1 MATNT
6 SFKIEFHGQS
16 SFNSKVSIDRSMPAM
31 LSDRMS
37 NHEWIAFCDRVDQAL
52 EPIQAIKNTM
62 LRHSVVSVAVSF
74 GLFILIAVMGF
85 TGRIVSFS
93 GGGFSPLY
101 IILLVAFIFVPFA
114 LQFYRMRGAS
124 RDVTKVYDDLRK
136 VVNEESSKRS
146 DVSFHLKEDTH
157 TTYYNASSS
166 RTNRVQTRTI
176 SYIECNISF
185 PGGGHHLLNGDG
197 HDNVPVSATVASP
210 VVIPSMFDTLS
221 GGGGTSMVPGKSAQE
236 RLQELE
242 GVKAF
247 ISEEEYNKKKEA
259 ILASI

>member
-1 MATNT
+1 
-6 SFKIEFHGQS
+6 
-16 SFNSKVSIDRSMPAM
+16 MPAM

-37 NHEWIAFCDRVDQAL
+37 NHEWIAFCDRVDQAI
-52 EPIQAIKNTM
+52 EPIQAIKTKM
-62 LRHSVVSVAVSF
+62 LRHSALSVAAGVGF
-74 GLFILIAVMGF
+74 FILIVVMGF

-93 GGGFSPLY
+93 GGFSPLY
-101 IILLVAFIFVPFA
+101 IILLVAFIFVPFT
-114 LQFYRMRGAS
+114 LQFYRIRVAS

-157 TTYYNASSS
+157 TTYYNASSSS

-247 ISEEEYNKKKEA
+247 ITEEEYNKKKEA